1 MKLLVTGAAGF
12 IGFHTINR
20 LINEGHSVVGIDDL
34 CEPDTVALKKI
45 RLSLL
50 GINPEAIA
58 DARPVR
64 STIAQFDF
72 VKLDILNREQMLS
85 LCHENRFDAII
96 HLAAVAGTAMS
107 KKYPTAFY
115 DINTTGT
122 LNMLEAARLSNAKHF
137 FFTSSSVVHG
147 KLSKAPMSEQDD
159 VDSPLSMYAGSKR
172 AAELLCYTYA
182 QSYNLPVTIFRLF
195 NVYGSWC
202 RPNSEPMRIAHSISV
217 GTPVKVIN
225 DGYLVRDFTY
235 VDDVVD
241 GMIFALNTPS
251 HKPGQSPYA
260 LYNVGRSTPVPY
272 LSFIQSIEM
281 ALGIPAIIEQDT
293 TDPFTL
299 GEHVE
304 MYADTTKLE
313 SELAYSPV
321 WDYEEA
327 VPLFARW
334 FKDNYNVNFTI

>member
-1 MKLLVTGAAGF
+1 MKILVTGVAGF
-12 IGFHTINR
+12 IGYHTVNR
-20 LINEGHSVVGIDDL
+20 LINEGHNIVGIDNL
-34 CEPDTVALKKI
+34 CEPDTVDIKKI

-50 GINPEAIA
+50 GINPDTIA
-58 DARPVR
+58 DATPVR

-72 VKLDILNREQMLS
+72 IKLDVLDRENMLQ
-85 LCHENRFDAII
+85 LCHNCKFDAII
-96 HLAAVAGTAMS
+96 HLAAVTGTAIS
-107 KKYPTAFY
+107 KNYPVPFY

-122 LNMLEAARLSNAKHF
+122 LNMLEAARLSNVGHF

-147 KLSKAPMSEQDD
+147 KFAHAPMKEQDD
-159 VDSPLSMYAGSKR
+159 VDSPMTMYAGSKR

-182 QSYNLPVTIFRLF
+182 HSYELPVTIFRLF

-202 RPNSEPMRIAHSISV
+202 RPNSIPMRIASDITE
-217 GTPVKVIN
+217 GRPIQVIN
-225 DGYLVRDFTY
+225 NGYLVRDFTY
-235 VDDVVD
+235 IDDVLD
-241 GMIFALNTPS
+241 GMVFALNTPS
-251 HKPGQSPYA
+251 HKPGHAPYA
-260 LYNVGRSTPVPY
+260 LYNVGRSTPVPF
-272 LSFIQSIEM
+272 LSFIQAIETT
-281 ALGIPAIIEQDT
+281 LGTPAIIEQND

-313 SELAYSPV
+313 AELAYSPV

-327 VPLFARW
+327 VQLFAQW